1 MTVVKEKAANM
12 SPSKALD
19 IDNKELVLSRR
30 QQRIERKL
38 IKCYAAEIALGIS
51 RLVEENCIGCI
62 LGQLSQTQHDC
73 LMMQRDEQLWRY
85 FDLAL
90 SRISEGKI
98 MESFSESL
106 KNIKPEVN
114 GLEMLKY
121 TCRDWRIVFCS
132 DQRRTLKEETF
143 KRL

>member
-1 MTVVKEKAANM
+1 M
-12 SPSKALD
+12 SCSKALD
-19 IDNKELVLSRR
+19 IGNKELVLSRR

-38 IKCYAAEIALGIS
+38 VKCYAKEIALIIA

-62 LGQLSQTQHDC
+62 LGQLSQTQHEC
-73 LMMQRDEQLWRY
+73 LTMQRDEQLWRY
-85 FDLAL
+85 YDLAL

-98 MESFSESL
+98 TESFAESL

-114 GLEMLKY
+114 SLEMLKY

-132 DQRRTLKEETF
+132 KQRRVLKEATF

>member
-1 MTVVKEKAANM
+1 M
-12 SPSKALD
+12 SCSKALD

-38 IKCYAAEIALGIS
+38 VKCYAAELALTIS
-51 RLVEENCIGCI
+51 RLVEENCVGCV

-73 LMMQRDEQLWRY
+73 LIMQRDEQLWRY

-132 DQRRTLKEETF
+132 YQRQTLKEETF